1 MTPPAARRPP
11 RLDALA
17 WPVLCALLAL
27 GSVAAWS
34 AGGTPYLAW
43 HAATWVHRPW
53 VLWSASL
60 VHLSGA
66 HLLAN
71 LVALA
76 VLAVLGAYLQA
87 GRAATLALLAAWP
100 LGTLALLWWQQVAAY
115 SGMSGLL
122 NAMAAVLWAHT
133 ALRGDAKPVSF
144 VIFAALAL
152 KLLSE
157 HAWSQP
163 IAFDPN
169 WGFNVVY
176 AAHLAGAMAGVL
188 CGLVF
193 ETAALLGNKTRA

>member
-1 MTPPAARRPP
+1 M
-11 RLDALA
+11 LALA
-17 WPVLCALLAL
+17 
-27 GSVAAWS
+27 SVAAWTTGD
-34 AGGTPYLAW
+34 AADMAW
-43 HAATWVHRPW
+43 QANSWPQRPW
-53 VLWSASL
+53 TLWSASL

-71 LVALA
+71 LIALA
-76 VLAVLGAYLQA
+76 VLGVLGACLHA
-87 GRAATLALLAAWP
+87 GRAATLALLVAWP
-100 LGTLALLWWQQVAAY
+100 LGTLALWWWPQIAGY

-122 NAMAAVLWAHT
+122 NAMAAVVWAHT
-133 ALRGDAKPVSF
+133 VLRGGAKPVSF

-176 AAHLAGAMAGVL
+176 AAHLTGAMAGAV

-193 ETAALLGNKTRA
+193 ESASLIRARA

>member
-1 MTPPAARRPP
+1 MTLPAPLPSP
-11 RLDALA
+11 RSDSLA
-17 WPVLCALLAL
+17 WPGLCGVLGLTSIAAWYWGSAPNLAWQAALWPQRPWTL
-27 GSVAAWS
+27 WS
-34 AGGTPYLAW
+34 AG
-43 HAATWVHRPW
+43 
-53 VLWSASL
+53 L

-71 LVALA
+71 LLALG
-76 VLAVLGAYLQA
+76 VLAVLGACLHA
-87 GRAATLALLAAWP
+87 GRAATLALLLAWP
-100 LGTLALLWWQQVAAY
+100 LGTLALLWWPQITAY

-133 ALRGDAKPVSF
+133 ALRGDTKPVSF

-152 KLLSE
+152 KLASE

-176 AAHLAGAMAGVL
+176 AAHLAGAMAGAL
-188 CGLVF
+188 CGLVL
-193 ETAALLGNKTRA
+193 ESVMRATKRVPG

>member
-1 MTPPAARRPP
+1 MLGLTSIVAWYSVVAPS
-11 RLDALA
+11 LA
-17 WPVLCALLAL
+17 WQAAL
-27 GSVAAWS
+27 W
-34 AGGTPYLAW
+34 P
-43 HAATWVHRPW
+43 HQPW
-53 VLWSASL
+53 TLWSAAL

-71 LVALA
+71 LLALV
-76 VLAVLGAYLQA
+76 VLAVLGACLHA
-87 GRAATLALLAAWP
+87 GRAAALALLLAWP
-100 LGTLALLWWQQVAAY
+100 LGTLALVWWPQITKY

-133 ALRGDAKPVSF
+133 ALRGESKPVSF

-152 KLLSE
+152 KLASE

-176 AAHLAGAMAGVL
+176 AAHLTGALAGAI
-188 CGLVF
+188 CGLVV
-193 ETAALLGNKTRA
+193 ESVASSKRPPG

>member
-1 MTPPAARRPP
+1 M
-11 RLDALA
+11 LALA
-17 WPVLCALLAL
+17 
-27 GSVAAWS
+27 SIAAWYI
-34 AGGTPYLAW
+34 GGAKDLAW
-43 HAATWVHRPW
+43 QTAGWPQRPW
-53 VLWSASL
+53 TLWSASL

-71 LVALA
+71 LIALT
-76 VLAVLGAYLQA
+76 VLAVLGTCLHA
-87 GRAATLALLAAWP
+87 GRATTLALLLAWP
-100 LGTLALLWWQQVAAY
+100 LGTLALLWWPQIAGY

-133 ALRGDAKPVSF
+133 ALRGGIKPISF
-144 VIFAALAL
+144 LIFAALAL

-176 AAHLAGAMAGVL
+176 AAHLTGAMAGAV

-193 ETAALLGNKTRA
+193 ESASLMRARA

>member
-1 MTPPAARRPP
+1 MTQPAPP
-11 RLDALA
+11 RLPKPDALA
-17 WPVLCALLAL
+17 WSGLCVLLAL
-27 GSVAAWS
+27 GSVATWYS
-34 AGGTPYLAW
+34 GGGAALAW
-43 HAATWVHRPW
+43 RAASWSQRPW

-71 LVALA
+71 LLALA
-76 VLAVLGAYLQA
+76 VIAVLGVYLDA
-87 GRAATLALLAAWP
+87 GRAATLALLVAWP
-100 LGTLALLWWQQVAAY
+100 LGTLALLGWPQVAGY

-122 NAMAAVLWAHT
+122 NAMVAVLWAHT
-133 ALRGDAKPVSF
+133 ALRGGTKPVSF
-144 VIFAALAL
+144 VIFAVLAL

-176 AAHLAGAMAGVL
+176 AAHLTGAAAGAL
-188 CGLVF
+188 CGLGF
-193 ETAALLGNKTRA
+193 EASALLRAKAKP

>member
-1 MTPPAARRPP
+1 MTPPAAHRPP
-11 RLDALA
+11 RLEALA
-17 WPVLCALLAL
+17 WPGLCVLLAL
-27 GSVAAWS
+27 GSLVVWSSAA
-34 AGGTPYLAW
+34 APVLAW
-43 HAATWVHRPW
+43 YGASWMTMPW

-71 LVALA
+71 LVALG
-76 VLAVLGAYLQA
+76 VLAVLGACLQA
-87 GRAATLALLAAWP
+87 GRAATLALLVAWP
-100 LGTLALLWWQQVAAY
+100 LGTLALVLWPRVAGY
-115 SGMSGLL
+115 GGMSGLL

-133 ALRGDAKPVSF
+133 ALRASTKPVSL

-176 AAHLAGAMAGVL
+176 AAHLAGAMAGAL

-193 ETAALLGNKTRA
+193 GAASRVFEKAQA

>member
-1 MTPPAARRPP
+1 MP
-11 RLDALA
+11 
-17 WPVLCALLAL
+17 
-27 GSVAAWS
+27 G
-34 AGGTPYLAW
+34 
-43 HAATWVHRPW
+43 

-87 GRAATLALLAAWP
+87 GRAATLALLVAWP
-100 LGTLALLWWQQVAAY
+100 LGTLALLCWPRVAGY

-133 ALRGDAKPVSF
+133 ALQSGTKPVSF

-176 AAHLAGAMAGVL
+176 AAHLVGAAAGAL
-188 CGLVF
+188 CGLLF
-193 ETAALLGNKTRA
+193 SLAGRLRMKTG